1 MFTKKQWLPFVI
13 LILIIQAAAEAMI
26 VYNVLKLGMLPTHY
40 LVLLFAVLLLLM
52 VITMLLLWMGID
64 KEASKK
70 KKIRRIFGIVFAAII
85 VIISVFGSSV
95 VEKAIGA
102 INKIT
107 DDNSSLEEQGVSVG
121 DAFIQVE
128 WLVRELW
135 QPEFKPVLEV
145 LQNSV
150 SIREC
155 CDYLVRRYLRP
166 ADQSDAV
173 CAYRAK
179 LAREFYNEFAELEAE
194 DPEGQPETVEVP
206 EKEYDL
212 MSRAMLVVLALKDLI
227 RLMGE
232 FEDEY

>member
-1 MFTKKQWLPFVI
+1 MSIKETIWQYLKSKGFSNV
-13 LILIIQAAAEAMI
+13 AAAALVGNMEAESNCVPFRLQGDFTTDFQRSVDYTRRLDNEEI
-26 VYNVLKLGMLPTHY
+26 SRNDFIYNSPGGGGYGLMQWTYPT
-40 LVLLFAVLLLLM
+40 
-52 VITMLLLWMGID
+52 
-64 KEASKK
+64 
-70 KKIRRIFGIVFAAII
+70 R
-85 VIISVFGSSV
+85 
-95 VEKAIGA
+95 KAGLYDLA
-102 INKIT
+102 Q
-107 DDNSSLEEQGVSVG
+107 EQGVSVG

-194 DPEGQPETVEVP
+194 DPDGQPETVEVS
-206 EKEYDL
+206 EKEFDL
-212 MSRAMLVVLALKDLI
+212 MSRAMLVVMALKDLI
-227 RLMGE
+227 SLMGE
-232 FEDEY
+232 FENE

>member
-1 MFTKKQWLPFVI
+1 MNNKQTIWQYLKSKGFSNV
-13 LILIIQAAAEAMI
+13 AAAALMGNMEAESNCVPFRLQGDFTTDYQRSVDYTQRLDAGQI
-26 VYNVLKLGMLPTHY
+26 SRNDFIYNGPGGGGY
-40 LVLLFAVLLLLM
+40 GLM
-52 VITMLLLWMGID
+52 QWTYW
-64 KEASKK
+64 S
-70 KKIRRIFGIVFAAII
+70 R
-85 VIISVFGSSV
+85 
-95 VEKAIGA
+95 KAGLYDLA
-102 INKIT
+102 Q
-107 DDNSSLEEQGVSVG
+107 EQGVSVG

-135 QPEFKPVLEV
+135 QNEFKPVLEV

-232 FEDEY
+232 FEDE